1 MAKLHLLYQTVTG
14 TIPTVSSSA
23 SGFPADN
30 LADWHSWSRWKAAS
44 AATSHTVQWDAGAAT
59 ACDCAAIH
67 AHNLVAGQT
76 CAVEWSSTGVGAWTA
91 VATFT
96 GVAPSTALWPPASQS
111 LMASF
116 VSVSARYWR
125 LNFASAVAF
134 TPSLGVAII
143 GPRLLTERS
152 AHVGMKT
159 PRQAR
164 QVEILNNI
172 SDAGNFLGRSLIDRG
187 VSGSI
192 ELEYLSSAWVEST
205 WMPFSVHASRYPFF
219 LSWPPVENGS
229 VLPCV
234 FAWAPGAVDAPEH
247 SHVNFQKASL
257 SWQGRT

>member
-14 TIPTVSSSA
+14 TTPTVSSEDA
-23 SGFPADN
+23 SFPALN

-44 AATSHTVQWDAGAAT
+44 AGTSHAVQWDAGTAT
-59 ACDCAAIH
+59 ACDCAAIYNH
-67 AHNLVAGQT
+67 SLVAGQT
-76 CAVEWSSTGVGAWTA
+76 CVVQWSTSGAGSWTT

-96 GVAPSTALWPPASQS
+96 GVAPSTALWPPASQA

-125 LNFASAVAF
+125 LLFSSGSAF
-134 TPSLGVAII
+134 TPSLGVAAI

-164 QVEILNNI
+164 VMEILNNV
-172 SDAGNFLGRSLIDRG
+172 SDAGNFLGRSIIDRG

-192 ELEYLSSAWVEST
+192 ELEYLSASWVEST
-205 WMPFSVHASRYPFF
+205 WMPFSAHASRYPFF
-219 LSWPPVENGS
+219 LSWPPVVDGD
-229 VLPCV
+229 VQPCV
-234 FAWAPGAVDAPEH
+234 FAWTPGAVDAPEH

-257 SWQGRT
+257 AWQGRT